1 MISLKPE
8 IITLLDKIIDE
19 LDNVSELKNEA
30 ILAICNNDPKK
41 AETIYKILEADGW
54 IRAHWIDQLNYPS
67 KIERSNSFI
76 VNLANGNYATREEL
90 EKENSESVRIVNHIT
105 ATNSN
110 IAFGNTAP
118 VYQTIKINHVT
129 ELIKKAIKETEQ
141 SNDIQPEEKD
151 EIIELLKDLNNSIK
165 QGYEPPKSILKRLAY
180 YGEKV
185 VTIGASI
192 FTILSA
198 FKE

>member
-1 MISLKPE
+1 MNPKIIS
-8 IITLLDKIIDE
+8 LLDKIIDA
-19 LDNVSELKNEA
+19 LDNTSELNDQQ
-30 ILAICNNDPKK
+30 ILAICNNDPNIS
-41 AETIYKILEADGW
+41 ETICKILESDGW
-54 IRAHWIDQLNYPS
+54 IRAYWLHQLNYPE
-67 KIERSNSFI
+67 KIKRSDLFR
-76 VNLANGNYATREEL
+76 VKLAIGNYVTREEL

-129 ELIKKAIKETEQ
+129 ELIEKAIKETEQ
-141 SNDIQPEEKD
+141 SNDIQPEEKE

-165 QGYEPPKSILKRLAY
+165 QGYEPPKTILKRLAY

-198 FKE
+198 FKGQ